1 MSDAALPHDPEE
13 TDVIVGSGLSDEG
26 REIIGEWLDS
36 GAFENSLLQ
45 VDMDELEA
53 QRLEL
58 EHRLR
63 SRDEARLPSTE

>member
-1 MSDAALPHDPEE
+1 MSDAALPHEPEG
-13 TDVIVGSGLSDEG
+13 TDLVVGSGLSDEG

-36 GAFENSLLQ
+36 GALEDSLLQ

-63 SRDEARLPSTE
+63 SREEARLPSTE